1 MADQPD
7 APSNDESSDLSD
19 AFSADTA
26 PALAALRALGNA
38 ARLDVFRRLA
48 RHEPDGLTAGE
59 LGRQMGLRH
68 NTLSNHLAVMS
79 RAGLVQGRH
88 KGRFIQYRA
97 CVERMNHLLGFL
109 THDCCQGRPE
119 RCQTG
124 TGTSVLAA
132 PSSALAGSYGPRSN

>member
-1 MADQPD
+1 MTDQPD
-7 APSNDESSDLSD
+7 APSKDESSELL
-19 AFSADTA
+19 ADFAAEAA
-26 PALAALRALGNA
+26 PTLAALRALGSS

-48 RHEPDGLTAGE
+48 RQEPEGLTAGE
-59 LGRQMGLRH
+59 LARQMGLRH

-88 KGRFIQYRA
+88 QGRFIQYRA
-97 CVERMNHLLGFL
+97 CVDRLNHLLGFL

-119 RCQTG
+119 RCQAG
-124 TGTSVLAA
+124 TGTSALAT